1 MDVIQ
6 EVNRKEV
13 VVMSR
18 EITKHKKESGGMN
31 SILLKACTKI
41 IVETAQKFDCQQ

>member
-6 EVNRKEV
+6 VENRKEV

-18 EITKHKKESGGMN
+18 EITRHKNESGDKN
-31 SILLKACTKI
+31 FTLLKACIKI
-41 IVETAQKFDCQQ
+41 TVETAQKFDCQQ